1 MRKSPWIILFAASLL
16 ACDSGEDP
24 RSLESRTFES
34 EGMHLSLKELIHRDD
49 VVWAM
54 DFIDSD
60 RMIFTERKGR
70 LMLLNLETNEVSQIG
85 GGPLVFQEGSGG
97 LFDVLVDPGFAT
109 NGLIYLTY
117 IKPIG
122 DGSATALAR
131 GKLQGNQLVDLED
144 LFVANN
150 VSTDPA
156 HWGSRVVIDAD
167 RYLYMTVGDRHV
179 PNNAQDLSS
188 HGGKVVRINDDGSV
202 PSDNPFVGR
211 SDAAPEIWSYGHRNP
226 QGLVMQPGTG
236 LLFEQEH
243 GPTGGDE
250 INIIEPG
257 KNYGWPVITHG
268 TNIWGGQTASGT
280 EKPGMEQPFRYW
292 QPGIAP
298 CGITFYSGDRYA
310 AWQGDLFNGT
320 LRGYLTRLV
329 LDEQQIVK
337 EEKLLEDWRERI
349 RDVAQGPDGFL
360 YLSTESG
367 QIARIVPVQERSA
380 APIGSSQSDDR

>member
-1 MRKSPWIILFAASLL
+1 MFAASLL
-16 ACDSGEDP
+16 ACDGGGESQSSEP
-24 RSLESRTFES
+24 MTFES
-34 EGMHLSLKELIHRDD
+34 EGMRLSLEELIRSDD

-54 DFIDSD
+54 DFIDSST
-60 RMIFTERKGR
+60 MIFTERKGR
-70 LMLLNLETNEVSQIG
+70 LMLLDLETNEASEID

-97 LFDVLVDPGFAT
+97 LFDVLVDPGFAS

-131 GKLQGNQLVDLED
+131 GILQGNQLIDLED

-156 HWGSRVVIDAD
+156 HWGSRVVIDED

-179 PNNAQDLSS
+179 PDNAQDLSS
-188 HGGKVVRINDDGSV
+188 HGGKVIRMNDDGSV
-202 PSDNPFVGR
+202 PSDNPFDGR
-211 SDAAPEIWSYGHRNP
+211 SSAAPEIWSYGHRNP
-226 QGLVMQPGTG
+226 QGLVIQPGTG

-250 INIIEPG
+250 INVIEPG

-329 LDEQQIVK
+329 LDEQQVVK
-337 EEKLLEDWRERI
+337 EENLLEDWRERI
-349 RDVAQGPDGFL
+349 RDVVQGPDGLL
-360 YLSTESG
+360 YLATESG
-367 QIARIVPVQERSA
+367 RIARIVPVQ
-380 APIGSSQSDDR
+380 

>member
-1 MRKSPWIILFAASLL
+1 MRKIFWIILFATSLI
-16 ACDSGEDP
+16 ACDSDQSQNRG
-24 RSLESRTFES
+24 SKVFES
-34 EGMHLSLKELIHRDD
+34 EGMRLELEELIHTDD

-60 RMIFTERKGR
+60 TMIFTERKGR
-70 LMLLNLETNEVSQIG
+70 LKLLDLKTNKVTPIR
-85 GGPLVFQEGSGG
+85 GGPEVFHEGSGG
-97 LFDVLVDPGFAT
+97 LFDVLVDPDFDA

-122 DGSATALAR
+122 DGSTTALAR
-131 GKLQGNQLVDLED
+131 GKLQGSELIDVED

-150 VSTDPA
+150 VSDDPA
-156 HWGSRVVIDAD
+156 HWGSRVVIDED

-179 PNNAQDLSS
+179 PNNAQDLQS
-188 HGGKVVRINDDGSV
+188 HGGKVVRLSDDGSV

-211 SDAAPEIWSYGHRNP
+211 DDAAPEIWSYGHRNP
-226 QGLVMQPGTG
+226 QGLVIQPETG

-250 INIIEPG
+250 INRIKPG

-280 EKPGMEQPFRYW
+280 EKAGMEQPFRYW

-310 AWQGDLFNGT
+310 AWHGDLFNGT

-329 LDEQQIVK
+329 LDDKKVIN

-349 RDVAQGPDGFL
+349 RDVAQGPDGLL
-360 YLSTESG
+360 YLATESG
-367 QIARIVPVQERSA
+367 KIARIVPVQKSSA
-380 APIGSSQSDDR
+380 ASIGSSQSDER